1 MTAELARPGLRW
13 RGGQGAL
20 ASFFPWGPDRRR
32 PLTATALGVTVAGS
46 WRAADPQGHAPAAQ
60 AHPAAHQHLPACA
73 QQGACQRESGEASA
87 AAVSCQRTRPR
98 PRVKWPLGSVASS
111 RVCAHMAALSGRA
124 TWSSSHSVISRH
136 HTEMSSGL
144 CPQVRE
150 TASQR
155 GSARPETSPACV
167 IPSRMD
173 CFTCQ
178 EAPHGQCA
186 EIASATAVAHRHRS
200 ARDCAPHRRTA
211 HPSDMPAASTA
222 QSVRAL
228 SSTCAL
234 VRFLQWRTR
243 HTAVFEVG
251 PSMRHSRNH
260 RAGRGP
266 CQ

>member
-1 MTAELARPGLRW
+1 MG
-13 RGGQGAL
+13 
-20 ASFFPWGPDRRR
+20 
-32 PLTATALGVTVAGS
+32 
-46 WRAADPQGHAPAAQ
+46 
-60 AHPAAHQHLPACA
+60 
-73 QQGACQRESGEASA
+73 SGEASA

-211 HPSDMPAASTA
+211 HPSDMRAASTA
-222 QSVRAL
+222 QSVRGL

-234 VRFLQWRTR
+234 VRFLQWRVR

-251 PSMRHSRNH
+251 PSMRHSRNAEPAEGLVSGGRRLTRRRTWPK
-260 RAGRGP
+260 RAGARHAVQPAHVGSTSHSIP
-266 CQ
+266 SSWCPSATREDASE

>member
-1 MTAELARPGLRW
+1 MHWQGCIHAGLALRLS
-13 RGGQGAL
+13 RTGGHSVS
-20 ASFFPWGPDRRR
+20 AS
-32 PLTATALGVTVAGS
+32 ALGVTVAGS
-46 WRAADPQGHAPAAQ
+46 RRAADPQGHAPAAQ

-73 QQGACQRESGEASA
+73 QQGACQWEAARQVRRPFPASA
-87 AAVSCQRTRPR
+87 RGRGR
-98 PRVKWPLGSVASS
+98 GSSGRWNS
-111 RVCAHMAALSGRA
+111 RSELAQMAALSGRA
-124 TWSSSHSVISRH
+124 PWSSSHSVISRH